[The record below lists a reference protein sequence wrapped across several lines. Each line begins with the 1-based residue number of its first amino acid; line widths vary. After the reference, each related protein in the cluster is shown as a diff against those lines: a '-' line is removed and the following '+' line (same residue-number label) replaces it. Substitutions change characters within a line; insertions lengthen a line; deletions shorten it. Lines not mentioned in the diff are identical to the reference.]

1 MSDGKLW
8 ALDRRVFRTV
18 VMRSIDARKGI
29 IRTLKKVELLK
40 CLNNVQMQRLVD
52 LLVED
57 VYPENHYIIRQ
68 GEVGDNFYLIV
79 KGSCD
84 CTINGGASASE
95 GSSETVV
102 MQLKDNDYFGEK
114 ALLTA
119 NPRAA
124 NVIART
130 PTKVL
135 YINKKAFEEVLGPL
149 SEIIDRDRERREAI
163 SKIDS
168 SLQYPQKLADITMLG
183 VVSQE
188 PSSLILLGSFGKPS
202 ASSTSNQAN
211 VSVRSFLLNEAD
223 RLGISSAVI
232 ASIDIARTVTGF
244 TPANSSLVLPRLLT
258 VIRDPNAFHLVIGS
272 AIVCDLATI
281 VLSANARAGYPESAT
296 TSESSP
302 SSSQT
307 PQQPLRQ
314 EVVAYIA
321 GSIVSG
327 LEQLHSLG
335 IAYRAIQPE
344 SIAVDVRGFI
354 QFTDYRVSKAGLTGE
369 NKTFTICGATDYLA
383 PEQISQR
390 GHGTPVDLWALGTL
404 LYELSVGTHPF
415 GSNGE
420 VATYTKI
427 STFGSKSFP
436 SLPFPDYVSS
446 EIKAIINQLL
456 VPTPE
461 ARLGAGVGGFDALKK
476 HALFRGFDWKALDAM
491 KSPLQALAVAELE
504 ELSREGVDPK
514 LLSAFDADYTASNSV
529 SSNWIDLIDIEK

>member
-1 MSDGKLW
+1 MIAVSDGRLW

-18 VMRSIDARKGI
+18 VMRSVDARKGI

-84 CTINGGASASE
+84 CTINSSTPSEASE
-95 GSSETVV
+95 TLV

-124 NVIART
+124 NVIARSL
-130 PTKVL
+130 TKVL

-149 SEIIDRDRERREAI
+149 SEIIDRDRERRE
-163 SKIDS
+163 SMSRIDGNMRIPKQLS
-168 SLQYPQKLADITMLG
+168 DIIING

-188 PSSLILLGSFGKPS
+188 PSSLILSGSFGNPS
-202 ASSTSNQAN
+202 SRQPNIT
-211 VSVRSFLLNEAD
+211 VRSFLLNEVD

-232 ASIDIARTVTGF
+232 ANIDVARIVSAATST
-244 TPANSSLVLPRLLT
+244 SSNHVLPRLLT
-258 VIRDPNAFHLVIGS
+258 VIRDSNAIHLVIES
-272 AIVCDLATI
+272 AITCDLATI
-281 VLSANARAGYPESAT
+281 VLSANARAGFPDSTTTESPT
-296 TSESSP
+296 LQS
-302 SSSQT
+302 
-307 PQQPLRQ
+307 PQQPLRH

-321 GSIVSG
+321 GSIIAG

-344 SIAVDVRGFI
+344 SIAVDIRGFV
-354 QFTDYRVSKAGLTGE
+354 QLTDYRVSKAGLIGE

-390 GHGTPVDLWALGTL
+390 GHSTPVDLWALGTL
-404 LYELSVGTHPF
+404 MYELSVGTNPF
-415 GSNGE
+415 GSNSE

-436 SLPFPDYVSS
+436 SLLFPEYVSS

-461 ARLGAGVGGFDALKK
+461 ARLGASVGGFESLKK
-476 HALFRGFDWKALDAM
+476 HALFRGFDWKASENM
-491 KSPLQALAVAELE
+491 RSPLQALAAAEQE
-504 ELSREGVDPK
+504 EVCRDGIDPK
-514 LLSAFDADYTASNSV
+514 VFDAFAATYDADNS
-529 SSNWIDLIDIEK
+529 SWIDSIDVDK